1 MYTSIYV
8 FVYVYIYRDYI
19 HLKRPKILISSDLE
33 MQLLKTWL
41 KEIVMIRM
49 GSLA

>member
-8 FVYVYIYRDYI
+8 FVYVYIYRDSIY
-19 HLKRPKILISSDLE
+19 LKRPKILISDLE
-33 MQLLKTWL
+33 MQLLKTCL
-41 KEIVMIRM
+41 KEIVMICM